1 MAALGTAQTKNF
13 QIGNAELR
21 IGALTSAGK
30 LKQSHSVG
38 LVQTANV
45 NFAQTM
51 AELKGGL
58 PLQLIDS
65 VVTETTVTVTAQA
78 YEYTRSNIRAMLNEG
93 VVSTTEADFVFEVTL
108 SSTVTASSAAA
119 IAYTSPTPVTG
130 STLPV
135 YATDMATGTL
145 VGIYKK
151 GAPENVSIVCLTAN
165 ATATGLAFASGS
177 ILFDYASS
185 DVLVIY
191 KLNPVGLGKSDKT
204 AYYTLDLLSKN
215 HNSGVTQGFR
225 FWKAAIQGGMDYSF
239 SNDNFAVTPMSFK
252 ILLPTA
258 EELAVGGD
266 LVGISGMQVL
276 NPLGMFWTGQL
287 K

>member
-1 MAALGTAQTKNF
+1 MAALGSAQTKNF

-21 IGALTSAGK
+21 IGALNSAGK
-30 LKQSHSVG
+30 LTQANSVG
-38 LVQTANV
+38 LIQTANV
-45 NFAQTM
+45 NFSQSM

-58 PLQLIDS
+58 PLQLIDA

-78 YEYTRSNIRAMLNEG
+78 YEYTRTNIRAMLNEG
-93 VVSTTEADFVFEVTL
+93 VAASTEKDTVFEVTL
-108 SSTVTASSAAA
+108 TAGAATSASAL
-119 IAYTSPTPVTG
+119 AYGGAVAVTG
-130 STLPV
+130 SVVPTW
-135 YATDMATGTL
+135 ATDLPIGSM

-151 GAPENVSIVCLTAN
+151 GSPENLSIITLTAA
-165 ATATGLAFASGS
+165 ATASGMAFAPNSL
-177 ILFDYASS
+177 LFPYSTS

-191 KLNPVGLGKSDKT
+191 KINPVGLGKSDKT
-204 AYYTLDLLSKN
+204 AYYTVDLLSKN

-225 FWKAAIQGGMDYSF
+225 FWKASIQGGLDYAF
-239 SNDNFAVTPMSFK
+239 SNDSFAVTPMSFR

-266 LVGISGMQVL
+266 LAGVAPMQGE